1 MIIAIEGIDGSG
13 KGLQYK
19 RLCENLESKGYK
31 IGKMDFPSYDDF
43 YGKEIG
49 RLLSGDDKYNAANTD
64 VKSMSLWYAMDRMQ
78 AFNKINVSDYDYIL
92 LNRSTLSNAVYQ
104 GARCKEDE
112 REEFIKWIDQL
123 EFNQLNIPRP
133 DLYIVFDVPPKQ
145 SKINVAKKGH
155 RDYVGDKADVYES
168 NSDFMS
174 NVRDGYLKSEKI
186 FNNVVVI
193 NCMGKDGMLPPE
205 TIENLV
211 MEIIKKGNI
220 KSNKKN

>member
-19 RLCENLESKGYK
+19 RLCQTLENKGYK
-31 IGKMDFPSYDDF
+31 VGKMDFPSYDDF

-49 RLLSGDDKYNAANTD
+49 RLLSGDDQYTAANTD
-64 VKSMSLWYAMDRMQ
+64 VKSMALWYAMDRVQ
-78 AFNKINVSDYDYIL
+78 AFKNIKVSDYDYIL

-104 GARCKEDE
+104 GARCEDDE
-112 REEFIKWIDQL
+112 REDFIRWIDEL

-133 DLYIVFDVPPKQ
+133 DLYIVFDVPPTQ

-155 RDYVGDKADVYES
+155 RDYVGEKADVYEANDS
-168 NSDFMS
+168 FMS
-174 NVRDGYLKSEKI
+174 KVRDGYLKAEKI

-193 NCMGKDGMLPPE
+193 NCMGEEGMLPPE
-205 TIENLV
+205 VIENLV
-211 MEIIKKGNI
+211 METIE
-220 KSNKKN
+220 KNS